1 MCICKMILYEFV
13 RIFLYETTI
22 VDKWIIHNVSISD
35 MIFAYLY
42 LIFIYNL
49 SIYVNDYLEKIKIFL
64 YRQSKLSKI
73 YREDWLNK
81 YHLIRGIEWNKKDSL
96 KTLESK
102 INKKSYFYI
111 NKDEF
116 SK

>member
-22 VDKWIIHNVSISD
+22 VDKWIIHNVSTSD

-49 SIYVNDYLEKIKIFL
+49 SIYVNDYLEKIKIIPYKSIF
-64 YRQSKLSKI
+64 YKKL
-73 YREDWLNK
+73 DNK
-81 YHLIRGIEWNKKDSL
+81 N
-96 KTLESK
+96 T
-102 INKKSYFYI
+102 
-111 NKDEF
+111 
-116 SK
+116 